1 MTIPQN
7 SLTKEVE
14 FDRLTEFG
22 NNVGLGVTN
31 IQSNSAGTA
40 HTIFT
45 NIDHGLNRITAVS
58 IASSGANYGVGSGI
72 TETYYNARLV
82 GFAGSTVGKNATAR
96 ITVEPAGGISD
107 VKIIDGGSAFGVGNT
122 LTINNIPKL
131 ASVTDAV
138 ISVAKIYDST
148 NEVIDVQGIGSTGF
162 KSHNTLYKISGI
174 TIGQEKEIKVVSLH
188 DCWICTNN
196 WYWFSI
202 L

>member
-1 MTIPQN
+1 MLFQIQLESYLNDPQ
-7 SLTKEVE
+7 SSITKEVE

-22 NNVGLGVTN
+22 SNIGLGVTN

-82 GFAGSTVGKNATAR
+82 GFAGSAVGKNATAR
-96 ITVEPAGGISD
+96 VTVEPAGGISD

-122 LTINNIPKL
+122 LT
-131 ASVTDAV
+131 
-138 ISVAKIYDST
+138 ST
-148 NEVIDVQGIGSTGF
+148 TFQN
-162 KSHNTLYKISGI
+162 LL
-174 TIGQEKEIKVVSLH
+174 VSLMPLLKLRRFM
-188 DCWICTNN
+188 IPPMK
-196 WYWFSI
+196 
-202 L
+202 